1 MVVNRRLAHAACQ
14 ALAELTQGPSL
25 AATTTRLAPQEG
37 DPIEIALE
45 ALPGAVGEALS
56 SGALPSAWRLIEV
69 KAMTRWV
76 RVAEVTLGHEGRALT
91 MIFSPS
97 DPERP
102 AFRRGHRYDLIYY
115 SDDLPVSEHD
125 ALYARDRAMIDAFGA
140 WFTLW
145 DA

>member
-1 MVVNRRLAHAACQ
+1 
-14 ALAELTQGPSL
+14 
-25 AATTTRLAPQEG
+25 
-37 DPIEIALE
+37 
-45 ALPGAVGEALS
+45 
-56 SGALPSAWRLIEV
+56 
-69 KAMTRWV
+69 MTRWV

-102 AFRRGHRYDLIYY
+102 AFRRGQRYDLIYY

-125 ALYARDRAMIDAFGA
+125 ALYDRDRAMIDAFGA